1 MIGSIEIFV
10 FCEFLERLR
19 DLPRLASRDREGMGP
34 HSSKPLDP
42 VCLGGDE
49 GRLDVVSDTTFPSI
63 LWVLRLL
70 VWAKEEGKGKRRC
83 LFI

>member
-10 FCEFLERLR
+10 ICEFLERLM

-34 HSSKPLDP
+34 HSSKRLDP
-42 VCLGGDE
+42 ICLGGDE

-70 VWAKEEGKGKRRC
+70 VWTREEGKGKRRC